1 MIWRRGS
8 AQRLN
13 PLPGLLRQR
22 TGGQHQQPRLFEQR
36 GKTIK
41 NQRLKEHMHM
51 LERVLAAA
59 VRHRRIACLW

>member
-1 MIWRRGS
+1 MAPRPRTTASHRSDIHVYLAKR
-8 AQRLN
+8 AQ
-13 PLPGLLRQR
+13 
-22 TGGQHQQPRLFEQR
+22 FR